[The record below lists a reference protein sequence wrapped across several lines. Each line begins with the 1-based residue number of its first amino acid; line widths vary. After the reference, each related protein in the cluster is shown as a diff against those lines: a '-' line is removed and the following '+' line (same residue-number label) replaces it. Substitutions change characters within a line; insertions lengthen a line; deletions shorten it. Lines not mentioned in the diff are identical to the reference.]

1 MAWIWTGMVAAAVLC
16 GSWTGQEAAVA
27 AAAVEG
33 AQGAIELCIS
43 LAGMMCLWTGVME
56 IMRRSGLAEKLSR
69 LLRPVLGL
77 IFPQTA
83 RDREIMDSIAANVSA
98 NLLGLG
104 NAATPLGIE
113 AARKMGRRSPGT
125 ASDAMC
131 MLVVCNTA
139 SIQLIPT
146 TVATVRS
153 AAGCAAPFDILPAVW
168 LASALSVGGDP
179 GLQGVCPGLEGLKME
194 FLFTMVVPLTISGVA
209 LYGVGRRV
217 DVYSALIHGAE
228 EGLETLLRI
237 VPALVGLLTAV
248 SMLRASGALDLAAR
262 LLAPLLD
269 RVGVP
274 SELLP
279 LMLVRPI
286 SGSAALGVGAELI
299 GTYGPDSYLG
309 RVAAVM
315 LGSTETTFY
324 TIAVYFGAVGV
335 TRTRYALPAALC
347 ADLTGFLAAAWA
359 VRLCFGG

>member
-1 MAWIWTGMVAAAVLC
+1 
-16 GSWTGQEAAVA
+16 
-27 AAAVEG
+27 
-33 AQGAIELCIS
+33 
-43 LAGMMCLWTGVME
+43 
-56 IMRRSGLAEKLSR
+56 
-69 LLRPVLGL
+69 
-77 IFPQTA
+77 
-83 RDREIMDSIAANVSA
+83 
-98 NLLGLG
+98 
-104 NAATPLGIE
+104 
-113 AARKMGRRSPGT
+113 
-125 ASDAMC
+125 
-131 MLVVCNTA
+131 
-139 SIQLIPT
+139 
-146 TVATVRS
+146 
-153 AAGCAAPFDILPAVW
+153 
-168 LASALSVGGDP
+168 
-179 GLQGVCPGLEGLKME
+179 ME

-248 SMLRASGALDLAAR
+248 SM
-262 LLAPLLD
+262 
-269 RVGVP
+269 
-274 SELLP
+274 
-279 LMLVRPI
+279 RPI